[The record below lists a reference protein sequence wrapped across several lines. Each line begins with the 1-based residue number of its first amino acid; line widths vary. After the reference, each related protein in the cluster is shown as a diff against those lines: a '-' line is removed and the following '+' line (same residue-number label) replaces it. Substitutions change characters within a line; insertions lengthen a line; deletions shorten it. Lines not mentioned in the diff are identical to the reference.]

1 MAIIRRNS
9 LILPEIF
16 INMMRFI
23 SLLLLIFPLC
33 AWAQPEVNPSG
44 VFIVENTDGT
54 ADTTDLSGAGA
65 QSAPLK
71 VILRA
76 NPSGLDGYG
85 IPRYEWK
92 IWNDED
98 PETLVLH
105 RTDENIEHTF
115 TTSGAFTAQLYVTFY
130 NSDGSIYYEFP
141 EEGEDSKAIHFSVT
155 ESILEFPNGIS
166 PNGDGYN
173 DELKPKDGY
182 QSIVEF
188 HAAVF
193 SRWGNKLYSWDDVN
207 GKWDGKYKGK
217 YVKDGVYF
225 LVVSAKGADGR
236 KYNIRKTISVI
247 TGYNN
252 GDGSSGTDTGD
263 E

>member
-1 MAIIRRNS
+1 M
-9 LILPEIF
+9 L
-16 INMMRFI
+16 RFTF
-23 SLLLLIFPLC
+23 LFLLIIPVC
-33 AWAQPEVNPSG
+33 VWAQPEVNPSG
-44 VFIVENTDGT
+44 VFIVENSDGT

-71 VILRA
+71 IVLMA
-76 NPSGLDGYG
+76 NPSGLEGYG
-85 IPRYEWK
+85 VPRYEWK

-98 PETLVLH
+98 PTTILIH

-115 TTSGAFTAQLYVTFY
+115 TTSGSFTAQLYVTFY
-130 NSDGSIYYEFP
+130 NADGSIYYEFP
-141 EEGEDSKAIHFSVT
+141 EEGEDPKSIHFSIT

-166 PNGDGYN
+166 PNNDGWN

-188 HAAVF
+188 HAAVLN
-193 SRWGNKLYSWDDVN
+193 RWGNKLYSWDDVN
-207 GKWDGKYKGK
+207 GKWDGTYKGK
-217 YVKDGVYF
+217 RVKDGVYF

-247 TGYNN
+247 SGYNK
-252 GDGSSGTDTGD
+252 GEGESGTETGD